1 MSNNLLQLMSVN
13 ETERTPAQ
21 RDALALHER
30 LVYDR
35 QMVELGIVSMC
46 RDLKEIRDGKHYA
59 TLGFEDFG
67 EYTEQMHGIGARQSY
82 KYIRI
87 FEQLGVEFL
96 NSSSKIGVTKL
107 LELAT
112 LDNSERQELLAE
124 HSVEELDEMST
135 AEVKRLT
142 EEVRNL
148 KEQIS
153 FFENNEKLNSSSKT
167 DEDTE
172 SELRVEIEQQL
183 REEYEKRIETAK
195 AEAQASSDSE
205 VTKLRSE
212 LREANANLKMN
223 VKTVKAA
230 EDRAKE
236 AEARAKEAEE
246 KAAQA
251 NEFELKFKNA
261 EAEKEAMEKKIKLSS
276 DPELTRFKYLFESW
290 QASTSAMFEQL
301 AKLDEET
308 QQKMRAAVKAVMGD
322 RL

>member
-13 ETERTPAQ
+13 ESERTPAQ

-35 QMVELGIVSMC
+35 QMVELGVVSMC
-46 RDLKEIRDGKHYA
+46 RDLKEIRDGKHYV

-67 EYTEQMHGIGARQSY
+67 EYTEQMHGIGSRQSY

-87 FEQLGVEFL
+87 YEKLGVEFL

-107 LELAT
+107 LELAS

-124 HSVEELDEMST
+124 HSVEELEDMST

-142 EEVRNL
+142 DEVRNL

-167 DEDTE
+167 DEDTQ
-172 SELRVEIEQQL
+172 SELREEIE
-183 REEYEKRIETAK
+183 
-195 AEAQASSDSE
+195 S
-205 VTKLRSE
+205 KLRTEYKVRTTEFERKVMLEKDAAINSLKSE

-223 VKTVKAA
+223 IKTVKAA
-230 EDRAKE
+230 EERAIQ

-246 KAAQA
+246 KAAQV

-276 DPELTRFKYLFESW
+276 DPELTRFKYLFETW
-290 QASTSAMFEQL
+290 QSSTLAMFEQL
-301 AKLDEET
+301 AKLDDQT
-308 QQKMRAAVKAVMGD
+308 QQKMRAAVKAVIGD